1 MQHHFCRKP
10 TNFTEKLDVYFAHEQ
25 EHLKEHSST
34 TTMPPCS
41 PFHNRKQLW
50 RYDQPEMFIR
60 RDDPVCRAVAAD
72 NPWSD
77 PPLPYRFVPVW
88 APFGEVNPFGFGGGG
103 RLATAPVGPWL
114 WFLARVSQIEPWEC
128 SVAAGGTPL
137 LFSLTKGPTGLNHN
151 RFSPHKQQE
160 GSFQLVFF
168 LVSQCS
174 QRILKVKIIYSI
186 PFWEGTQ
193 SRMPA

>member
-103 RLATAPVGPWL
+103 GWPRPPW
-114 WFLARVSQIEPWEC
+114 ARGC
-128 SVAAGGTPL
+128 G
-137 LFSLTKGPTGLNHN
+137 
-151 RFSPHKQQE
+151 
-160 GSFQLVFF
+160 
-168 LVSQCS
+168 
-174 QRILKVKIIYSI
+174 
-186 PFWEGTQ
+186 FW
-193 SRMPA
+193 PA